1 MSVFPQQ
8 GELLTWELLTY
19 MQSVLFSGEWTSCPV
34 FSPSSCP
41 AWLSQYRVCLSLVMA
56 GQKRHENRMDL
67 NLDLANPSLS
77 LACHRHRQQMMPRGV
92 SGGKGDTR
100 LCPAWSELSAK
111 LSLGSASPFC
121 LPPLMQ
127 RASQCTALGLQ

>member
-8 GELLTWELLTY
+8 GEFLTWELLTY
-19 MQSVLFSGEWTSCPV
+19 MQSILLSEEWTAV
-34 FSPSSCP
+34 PSSLLLP
-41 AWLSQYRVCLSLVMA
+41 VLLGFHQYCTSFTC
-56 GQKRHENRMDL
+56 HENLMDL
-67 NLDLANPSLS
+67 NLDLANPSLWHVTS
-77 LACHRHRQQMMPRGV
+77 LFTRHREQMMPRGV
-92 SGGKGDTR
+92 SGGKGDTM